1 MKKDHT
7 EVLVIGAGP
16 TGLFFAGE
24 LAGQGVI
31 PRVIDRAVVPHNQ
44 TRATE
49 VQPAVL
55 ELLHRSGMADKF
67 VGSGLPMKGLKITD
81 ADLEQ
86 AFIFSI
92 PPADSPFPHTVSMPQ
107 WRTEE
112 ILHER
117 LVSLGIQ
124 VERGVTAQSITMLE
138 NGVQVVCTN
147 LAGEFF
153 TILADYVVGAGG
165 AHSPLRHAMHEELA
179 GITYPHKYLVAD
191 VQTEGVHDGNN
202 LISVAI
208 SGTGMV
214 MTIELPGG
222 RSLVLSDL
230 PDGEEFEGKVELQDV
245 QRTIASHLNQP
256 FAVSDLRWASVYRM
270 HRRMAPR
277 FSQGRCF
284 LAGDAA
290 HLCSP
295 MGGEGMN
302 AGILDGASLA
312 WMLGAV
318 LRRGGKPGLLEAYEV
333 ERQEVARQV
342 LASSDA
348 MHEFYA
354 KLVSMVAEGRPLTEP
369 PADPTVKVT
378 SGSMLDLVLSESP
391 ILGFHGSALG
401 PCPLKPGC
409 RFPKR
414 TELHGELHH
423 LLVYPGDE
431 VWDRRSLAHRWSR
444 VMTILDGESIC
455 PPELCGIRTGA
466 ILIRPDGFVGF
477 QSASW
482 DEEARAVLDQFL
494 SMQFEPA

>member
-1 MKKDHT
+1 L
-7 EVLVIGAGP
+7 EV
-16 TGLFFAGE
+16 
-24 LAGQGVI
+24 
-31 PRVIDRAVVPHNQ
+31 
-44 TRATE
+44 
-49 VQPAVL
+49 
-55 ELLHRSGMADKF
+55 LHRSGLVDKF
-67 VGSGLPMKGLKITD
+67 IEFGLPMKGLKITD
-81 ADLEQ
+81 ANMEQ
-86 AFIFSI
+86 AFVFSI

-117 LVSLGIQ
+117 LLSLGIE
-124 VERGVTAQSITMLE
+124 VERGTTAQSITMLG
-138 NGVQVVCTN
+138 NGVEVLCSN
-147 LAGEFF
+147 LVGETF

-165 AHSPLRHAMHEELA
+165 AHSPLRHAMHEDLD

-191 VQTEGVHDGNN
+191 VKTKGVHDSNN

-208 SGTGMV
+208 SPTGLV
-214 MTIELPGG
+214 MTIELPQG
-222 RSLVLSDL
+222 RSLILSDI
-230 PDGEEFEGKVELQDV
+230 PDGEDFGENVELSDV
-245 QRTIASHLNQP
+245 KRTIASHLNRP
-256 FAVSDLRWASVYRM
+256 IEVSDLRWASVYRM

-284 LAGDAA
+284 LAGDSA

-312 WMLGAV
+312 WMIGAV
-318 LRRGGKPGLLEAYEV
+318 LRRGGRPDLLEAYEV

-348 MHEFYA
+348 MHEYYA
-354 KLVSMVAEGRPLTEP
+354 KLVSMVAGGRPLAEP

-378 SGSMLDLVLSESP
+378 SGSMLDLVLSDSP
-391 ILGFHGSALG
+391 ILGFHGSDLG
-401 PCPLKPGC
+401 RRTLKPGC

-414 TELHGELHH
+414 TELGGELHH
-423 LLVYPGDE
+423 LLVYSGDE
-431 VWDRRSLAHRWSR
+431 AWDRKPLAHRWSR
-444 VMTILDGESIC
+444 IMTILDGESIC

-477 QSASW
+477 QSERW

-494 SMQFEPA
+494 SMHFEPALS